1 MKVFKYD
8 EFDNIEYRKGSI
20 EFGGILLKLMEFLRL
35 YKTDDILSFNF
46 KEFTEKSNITIDDI
60 KKIMLSKEK
69 TPNLYDFVISL
80 NDNEITFK
88 ELNKRGKTR
97 PFESNNF

>member
-35 YKTDDILSFNF
+35 YKTDDILSFNI
-46 KEFTEKSNITIDDI
+46 KEFTDKSNITIDDI
-60 KKIMLSKEK
+60 KNCYRKRRRQDLSAYVNIMGNRRRSLSQNIFSRNQK
-69 TPNLYDFVISL
+69 
-80 NDNEITFK
+80 
-88 ELNKRGKTR
+88 NKSQDKK
-97 PFESNNF
+97 